1 MRNLIFFSLIQRNH
15 DINVESEIKD
25 RRDAAR
31 KCWGSSTSTQ
41 TQTDSL
47 VWTCG
52 QAEHQD
58 QRRNYLNTLA
68 APQTAGGPKRHLL
81 IQLNPPP
88 PLTAQASLG
97 EFIKTA
103 FKKPLTG
110 HLQMISSSGNL

>member
-1 MRNLIFFSLIQRNH
+1 MRNLFFFSLIQRNH
-15 DINVESEIKD
+15 DINIETEIKD
-25 RRDAAR
+25 RRDAAQKR
-31 KCWGSSTSTQ
+31 WGSSTSPQ

-58 QRRNYLNTLA
+58 QRRNYLNTPA

-81 IQLNPPP
+81 IQLKPH

-110 HLQMISSSGNL
+110 LLQMISSSGNL